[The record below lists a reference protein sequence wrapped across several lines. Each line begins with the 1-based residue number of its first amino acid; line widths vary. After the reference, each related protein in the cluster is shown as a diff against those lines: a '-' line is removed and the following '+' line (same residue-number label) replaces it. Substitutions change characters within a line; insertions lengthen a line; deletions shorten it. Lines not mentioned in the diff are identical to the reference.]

1 MLRGKQTAFACE
13 TVNKLPQNTNE
24 FALGTVIC
32 ALLKSRGPA
41 FPHGTTD
48 ARTYVLNEL
57 SKSKCNHVAT

>member
-13 TVNKLPQNTNE
+13 TVNKLPQNTDE

-41 FPHGTTD
+41 FPHGTMD
-48 ARTYVLNEL
+48 AMDVLSEL
-57 SKSKCNHVAT
+57 LKSKCNHVAT